1 MSPDNDIVGER
12 VLVSE
17 RVASSPVASLDT
29 SPFVGLYGDKVAS
42 KLGSTHVRVFDGV
55 VVLASVS
62 EK

>member
-12 VLVSE
+12 VK
-17 RVASSPVASLDT
+17 ASSPVASLDT

-62 EK
+62 EN